1 MILLIYLLV
10 KDRVEMEKQ
19 QKLYELLKK
28 QHEAEKNEIIHYS
41 SLLKEIDHT
50 LIRNYINTLLND
62 GIKHIQYITQA
73 MAKIEGASGSIHL
86 TEEGMKQSIEE
97 EEESKNLLLEC
108 ISLTDDKETREILKS
123 VIVDEEHHIKIL
135 EHIRQLVESYSRRI
149 QQYDANT

>member
-41 SLLKEIDHT
+41 SLLKEIDHN

-62 GIKHIQYITQA
+62 GIKHIQFITQA

-86 TEEGMKQSIEE
+86 TEEGMRQSIEE

-108 ISLTDDKETREILKS
+108 IDLTDDKETRG
-123 VIVDEEHHIKIL
+123 
-135 EHIRQLVESYSRRI
+135 
-149 QQYDANT
+149 